1 MARRRT
7 PKDPDSEKIVRD
19 QRKNIRSEERSIA
32 MFNDTVSDFTTT
44 IKGLQKSIG
53 SFEKSVNDFTKSVK
67 DNKKV
72 SEDNKKENKKNGGA
86 GRGGGATVSAKRQWA
101 GQTQVGIK
109 KFENA
114 ASKLGYDRLNKFTS
128 DVFGKRTAQR
138 MTKGMARFTGMIGPK
153 GGAGGFGKG
162 MLGRAAGGLGSM
174 AGGLLRLAGPIGAI
188 LSVGK
193 MIFDFWDSGGFAK
206 SAAKAKMIFGGNM
219 KGAKGVASTRKNLE
233 GTKQFRE
240 IDAKYAYIKPLEE
253 QQARQKE
260 LYDWQ
265 AGNEKEMLGFRQS
278 LIKDEIGFQMDLQ
291 KDAMSFAHQQAME
304 NLDAELDR
312 RKTLQSSGIKFAG
325 NYLSLSERALRAIGS
340 STKAIIEGVSKFQTI
355 FGAST
360 QLSFKLS
367 ENAQGLAYHF
377 GAGAEDV
384 MNMTNLFRLMGKT
397 SAETAQNLIGGI
409 TKFAEINDL
418 APQAIF
424 AQIKEAGEDIYKFSS
439 GTAENF
445 VRQAAMLS
453 KMSVSMSQMM
463 KASDTMV
470 LNYKDSIKAEMSL
483 SAMLGKNVNLSE
495 VRAKL
500 MAGDQA
506 GAAGALKSALGGVDI
521 AKMNPFA
528 KQQLMQATGMDI
540 SALMGIQQG
549 KGGGVKG
556 GLNENESAGAQFAK
570 GALKQDV
577 ANAASKLALEQA
589 QRKKLLE
596 FEQKQRL
603 ANLLVEQ
610 SMRLESIQLEAE
622 QRAYWTFKFEKDFE
636 KDQAAAAMNAEAAT
650 SIFVAKQ
657 QRQILESEL
666 KGMGIGMSGPGGS
679 QIAQGLSAIQKL
691 QEEGRISADQNAEFQ
706 KSLAAEIMKVKD
718 VKDEKQVAAA
728 METAMG
734 KTLKPVF
741 QQRQSDVDA
750 KVNRIVEIAKNAQN
764 LYGDDWKAYKKK
776 NNVTDE
782 EYMQA
787 RSIMNERTGKN
798 LALFGSIKGNQ
809 GSGRLDLRKQVK
821 ADATGLNQA
830 AIEELRKGNS
840 ISFQSQVAENANKPQ
855 VEALKLNATKVEAA
869 NNKVADNQAKLVLE
883 QTRTLSE
890 AEYNTKIQLEQ
901 VALLG
906 LSTQILA
913 KIMENTKGDGDI
925 VLDGKAIRANLIAQ
939 SRRNYGVGRTEKVA

>member
-1 MARRRT
+1 MPRRT
-7 PKDPDSEKIVRD
+7 AKNANDEKIIRD

-32 MFNDTVSDFTTT
+32 LFNETVSDFNNVW
-44 IKGLQKSIG
+44 KGFQKSIG
-53 SFEKSVNDFTKSVK
+53 GFEKSVNDFTKAVK

-72 SEDNKKENKKNGGA
+72 SEDNKKENKKNGGKG
-86 GRGGGATVSAKRQWA
+86 GRGGATVSPKQAWA
-101 GQTQVGIK
+101 RQTQAGIK
-109 KFENA
+109 KFENS

-128 DVFGKRTAQR
+128 DVFGKKTAQR
-138 MTKGMARFTGMIGPK
+138 MTKNMARFTGMIGPK

-206 SAAKAKMIFGGNM
+206 SAAKAKMIFGKNM
-219 KGAKGVASTRKNLE
+219 KGPGGVAETRKSLE
-233 GTKQFRE
+233 NTKQFRE
-240 IDAKYAYIKPLEE
+240 IDARFAYIKPLEE

-291 KDAMSFAHQQAME
+291 KDAINFAHQLAME

-312 RKTLQSSGIKFAG
+312 RKSLQGAGIEFAS
-325 NYLSLSERALRAIGS
+325 NYLSLSEKALRAIGS

-384 MNMTNLFRLMGKT
+384 MNMTNLFRLMGNT
-397 SAETAQNLIGGI
+397 SAEMAQNLIGGI
-409 TKFAEINDL
+409 TEFADLNKL

-424 AQIKEAGEDIYKFSS
+424 AQIKDAGEDIYKFSS

-500 MAGDQA
+500 MANDQA
-506 GAAGALKSALGGVDI
+506 GAASALKSALGGVDI

-540 SALMGIQQG
+540 SALMGLQQG

-556 GLNENESAGAQFAK
+556 PLNENESAGAQFAK

-577 ANAASKLALEQA
+577 ANAAAKLGLEQA

-610 SMRLESIQLEAE
+610 TMRLESIQLEAE

-666 KGMGIGMSGPGGS
+666 KGMGIGMSGPGGT
-679 QIAQGLSAIQKL
+679 QLAQTLSSIQQL
-691 QEEGRISADQNAEFQ
+691 QQEGRISADQNAAFQ
-706 KSLAAEIMKVKD
+706 KSLAAEMMKVKD

-734 KTLKPVF
+734 NTLKPVF
-741 QQRQSDVDA
+741 QQRQSEVDA
-750 KVNRIVEIAKNAQN
+750 KINRIVEIAKNAQN
-764 LYGDDWKAYKKK
+764 LYGDDWKEYRKK
-776 NNVTDE
+776 NNVTAE

-787 RSIMNERTGKN
+787 RSIMNERTGGN
-798 LALFGSIKGNQ
+798 LALFGSIKGTQ
-809 GSGRLDLRKQVK
+809 GAGRQNLRKERR
-821 ADATGLNQA
+821 ADDTGLNQA
-830 AIEELRKGNS
+830 AIDELKKQNS
-840 ISFQSQVAENANKPQ
+840 ISFQSQIADSANKPQ
-855 VEALKLNATKVEAA
+855 VEALKLNGSKVEAA
-869 NNKVADNQAKLVLE
+869 NNQIAANQTKLVLE

-925 VLDGKAIRANLIAQ
+925 VLDGKVLRANLMAQ